1 MIPKILHFF
10 SDPMHSE
17 LKLKLILDRYKS
29 TYKDYKIVF
38 WNEKECSEF
47 IVSEYPQYSDLY
59 LRKFSTH
66 NIAHLIKFLVLYK
79 HGGVYFNPDL
89 FPLRNISGLLYKKTT
104 LLSFEPLKV
113 FGPFSKNRIVSDL
126 FLACTSQNSFVEE
139 IIKKF
144 IILFENKHIY
154 ENQRFNLKTLLTLT
168 FDNYE
173 DKSDVI
179 IIRSKY
185 FQPFTKNETNKFN
198 ESFADK
204 IKYAY
209 SVRLYNENADEFDL
223 QKKIPNILLMYNKV
237 ILDVFPLISC
247 MCVSNNNEEF
257 VKRCIKS
264 FNDQLY
270 ENKELVIIYENS
282 SLASDFMNSISQ
294 SNIFIYNESG
304 RKNKKTLGALR
315 NIAIHKSSGQFVM
328 QWDDDDIYDPHRI
341 FEQYIHMNNT
351 KSDACLLDQVT
362 IFDEIKNRFALSK
375 KREWEGSIIF
385 NRELSIANNLWY
397 PELTKGEDT
406 LFVEKFKSEFTI
418 AQLSEPFLYLYVTH
432 KNNTFNYLHHFQ
444 LTKTVF
450 RIFKT
455 YLKPDDKKLH
465 YFKSFT
471 N

>member
-10 SDPMHSE
+10 PDTNLSE
-17 LKLKLILDRYKS
+17 DKLSVLTERYKNIYFDCNFIYWSEDGCNEFIKTLFPQYLTLFNQNVKNDYGNQLKKYLILLHY
-29 TYKDYKIVF
+29 
-38 WNEKECSEF
+38 
-47 IVSEYPQYSDLY
+47 
-59 LRKFSTH
+59 
-66 NIAHLIKFLVLYK
+66 
-79 HGGVYFNPDL
+79 GGIYFDPDL
-89 FPLRNISGLLYKKTT
+89 FPLRSITGLISEKKT
-104 LLSFEPLKV
+104 LLSFEPTIKRS
-113 FGPFSKNRIVSDL
+113 FYSSKKLLSDT
-126 FLACTSQNSFVEE
+126 FLACTKQNSFVKTIIENLLTVAEVVGNDSIQKYNMKSLINRAYNNYLNKSE
-139 IIKKF
+139 II
-144 IILFENKHIY
+144 
-154 ENQRFNLKTLLTLT
+154 
-168 FDNYE
+168 
-173 DKSDVI
+173 V
-179 IIRSKY
+179 IRSQY
-185 FQPFTKNETNKFN
+185 LQPLTKKQINEFDESSFNK
-198 ESFADK
+198 
-204 IKYAY
+204 IIYAY
-209 SVRLYNENADEFDL
+209 SVRLYDQSISETQSA
-223 QKKIPNILLMYNKV
+223 NILAMPKNN

-247 MCVSNNNEEF
+247 MCVSNNNEAF

-282 SLASDFMNSISQ
+282 SQASDFINSISQ
-294 SNIFIYNESG
+294 SNIFIYNESD
-304 RKNKKTLGALR
+304 RVNKKTLGALR

-341 FEQYIHMNNT
+341 FEQYIHMTDT
-351 KSDACLLDQVT
+351 KCDACILDQVT
-362 IFDEIKNRFALSK
+362 IFDEIKNSFALSK

-418 AQLSEPFLYLYVTH
+418 AQLSDPFLYLYVTH

-455 YLKPDDKKLH
+455 YLKPDDQKLH